1 MEYVTEKIIR
11 YVLSQ
16 NEFKTAKQIA
26 ANINVSES
34 SVKHNI
40 AEAKM
45 ILSKVGGKLLS
56 VPGKGFILESSS
68 SDIEILKDEVFKLI
82 NQSDSYVYRQNY
94 ILNILFM
101 KKSNYTI
108 QIFADDLGVSRN
120 TILYDLESIE
130 KWLDFYNIKLMR
142 VRNFGLTVEGD
153 EFDIREAIMDSNKQL
168 MEFTSID
175 IDRPDNFDLRISKT
189 FLIILVNF
197 IQIQICIIYK
207 IY

>member
-16 NEFKTAKQIA
+16 SEFKTAKQIA

-56 VPGKGFILESSS
+56 VPGKCFILESSS

-101 KKSNYTI
+101 KKSNCTI

-175 IDRPDNFDLRISKT
+175 IDRPDDFDLRISKT
-189 FLIILVNF
+189 FF
-197 IQIQICIIYK
+197 
-207 IY
+207 